1 MTSLSFNNQARS
13 GYVGQGWREKRDDA
27 NTGIHRVDVAY
38 VLVKSIKSESKQ
50 RRYL

>member
-1 MTSLSFNNQARS
+1 MLGRGGGRKGTMQIQA
-13 GYVGQGWREKRDDA
+13 Y
-27 NTGIHRVDVAY
+27 TVDVAY